1 MTHEDFA
8 DLVSP
13 RIRNAPIVRELDKA
27 RQRELRGALILAVP
41 LVAVLL
47 FSVWQHFELL
57 QHGYRIEQMRQEY
70 ARQQELSRHLQLEIE
85 ALRSPAR
92 IERVAVGQLH
102 MIAPSADEETVLRRV
117 PEAPAPDRPVVAML
131 GEVSSGPNLESN

>member
-1 MTHEDFA
+1 
-8 DLVSP
+8 
-13 RIRNAPIVRELDKA
+13 
-27 RQRELRGALILAVP
+27 
-41 LVAVLL
+41 
-47 FSVWQHFELL
+47 
-57 QHGYRIEQMRQEY
+57 MRQEY